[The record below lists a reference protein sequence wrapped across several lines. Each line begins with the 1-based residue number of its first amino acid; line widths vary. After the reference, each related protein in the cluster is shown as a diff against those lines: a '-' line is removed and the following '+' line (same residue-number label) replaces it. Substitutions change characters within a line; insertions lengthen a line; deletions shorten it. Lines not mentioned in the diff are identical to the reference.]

1 MFSRIFSK
9 LNAMISRAL
18 HQGWSA
24 EKVCWSCAWGCS
36 IGIFPIL
43 GFTMAA
49 LALIGMAFKL
59 NHTVLQGFNYLVSP
73 LKWALILPSVR
84 LGEWILQSENPFRL
98 SLGEFSDR
106 FRAAPA
112 ATVAEFGMTFVHAIV
127 GWIFVAP
134 FMLFFVYVLM
144 RYLLRVTSARRN
156 SLEEVPT

>member
-1 MFSRIFSK
+1 
-9 LNAMISRAL
+9 
-18 HQGWSA
+18 
-24 EKVCWSCAWGCS
+24 
-36 IGIFPIL
+36 
-43 GFTMAA
+43 MAA

-98 SLGEFSDR
+98 SLSEFSDR

-144 RYLLRVTSARRN
+144 RYLLRVTSARRT